1 MRKTILITILFL
13 LCITLSLFCYR
24 YQIELIDTLI
34 KLHSKE
40 NIITSIEREANY
52 YKNEYNRIVTEVVDK
67 QNYEV
72 MP

>member
-24 YQIELIDTLI
+24 YQIELADMAI

-52 YKNEYNRIVTEVVDK
+52 YKKEYNRIVTEVVDK

-72 MP
+72 E

>member
-1 MRKTILITILFL
+1 MSKTILITILFL
-13 LCITLSLFCYR
+13 LGITLSIFCYK
-24 YQIELIDTLI
+24 YQLELINMEI

-40 NIITSIEREANY
+40 NIITSLEREANY

-72 MP
+72 E

>member
-1 MRKTILITILFL
+1 MQKVLITILFL

-24 YQIELIDTLI
+24 YQIELTDMTI

-72 MP
+72 K